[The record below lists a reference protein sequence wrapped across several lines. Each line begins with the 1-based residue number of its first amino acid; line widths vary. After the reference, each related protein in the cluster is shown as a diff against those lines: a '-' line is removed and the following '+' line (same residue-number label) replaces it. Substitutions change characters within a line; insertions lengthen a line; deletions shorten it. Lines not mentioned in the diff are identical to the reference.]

1 MIKLNKK
8 YALSGSIGF
17 LLIGIIVIL
26 YFNNFYQ
33 PDPVQLMDL
42 ESQGELSSQ
51 SLEEDEKPIKQQVV
65 LAPQN
70 HPIETKK
77 EDIEPT
83 SVPVYICGE
92 IEMPGVYYVA
102 SNAIVDEAVRVSG
115 GFTAEADI
123 TAINLAS
130 PIIPNSKIIVPK
142 KGQQIDKSI
151 KSYENREE
159 NDVGQIVPEWES
171 IPYDQTMA
179 GEEALIHINEA
190 DKELLMTLPG
200 IGEVKATAILAYR
213 KENGR
218 FRDKE
223 DLKNVSGIG
232 DKTYEQLQSLITTE

>member
-8 YALSGSIGF
+8 YVLSGIIVF

-26 YFNNFYQ
+26 YVNSLYQ
-33 PDPVQLMDL
+33 AAPIQLMDL
-42 ESQGELSSQ
+42 ESQNELSSHL
-51 SLEEDEKPIKQQVV
+51 LEEDEEPIKQPVTIT
-65 LAPQN
+65 PQN
-70 HPIETKK
+70 HPLETKK
-77 EDIEPT
+77 EEIEPI

-159 NDVGQIVPEWES
+159 NDVGQTVLEMES
-171 IPYDQTMA
+171 MPDDQIMA
-179 GEEALIHINEA
+179 REEALIHINEA
-190 DKELLMTLPG
+190 NKELLMTLPG